1 MSKKESEDRTDL
13 EKIQS
18 QWKKL
23 TGLHSRE
30 EFSSAVV
37 RAATAAE
44 IAANF
49 AVRKEFE
56 SQSKCR
62 EDFVNSLLRWANGIE
77 GKLNR
82 LLIPMTKGRK
92 HHKTLSSVKER
103 VERVNKKRNA
113 VAHQGEFCNIDESKE
128 VIDDAR
134 HFIETVVKLYDPSF
148 KLKDKKDKKKRKK

>member
-1 MSKKESEDRTDL
+1 MSKKEYEDRTDL

-18 QWKKL
+18 QWNKL

-56 SQSKCR
+56 SQSNCR

-92 HHKTLSSVKER
+92 HHKTLSGVKER
-103 VERVNKKRNA
+103 VERVNQKRNA

-128 VIDDAR
+128 VINDAR

-148 KLKDKKDKKKRKK
+148 KLKDKKKRK

>member
-1 MSKKESEDRTDL
+1 MSKEEYEDRTDL

-18 QWKKL
+18 QWNKL

-62 EDFVNSLLRWANGIE
+62 EDFINSLLRWANGIE

-92 HHKTLSSVKER
+92 HHKTLSGVKER

-128 VIDDAR
+128 VINDAR

-148 KLKDKKDKKKRKK
+148 KLKDKKKRKK